1 MLNSFSKDSTQNWP
15 LLAGE
20 VEQRSHA
27 RSHRKVS
34 PGSAHHSRVPS
45 GSLPDPQNNYHDYHH
60 VIKLIMDRARYKGA
74 RVGSRSRF
82 LALRKR
88 IDYSIKFP
96 GRERGEETETTQEQE
111 RHDEHPPRI
120 RKAHTIQP
128 SKFRIAPTKQRFEGK
143 ERRKRHSAP
152 GITCERMP
160 GARPGRGWGHQF
172 NTLIFASSQRKR
184 NWKL

>member
-1 MLNSFSKDSTQNWP
+1 M
-15 LLAGE
+15 LAGE

-60 VIKLIMDRARYKGA
+60 VIKLIIDRARYKGA

-82 LALRKR
+82 LALRER

-96 GRERGEETETTQEQE
+96 GREGGGKPKPPKSKRGTTSIPRVFVKHTQYSQVNSGSRQRNSALKEKKEENGI
-111 RHDEHPPRI
+111 PPP
-120 RKAHTIQP
+120 ASHANECQV
-128 SKFRIAPTKQRFEGK
+128 
-143 ERRKRHSAP
+143 P
-152 GITCERMP
+152 GQA
-160 GARPGRGWGHQF
+160 GAGGINF